1 MRPQP
6 ASPVSGPTQEQ
17 VLTLLRDGVT
27 RRFRLDIETDS
38 TIAADDEKE
47 RADRT
52 VFLEATTKMVVGW
65 MPIVKEMP
73 EAVPLAGALMK
84 FGAGGFPVA
93 RELLGEID
101 KFVDQLMQKAVN
113 QPPPPP
119 PPELQVAQMK
129 VQSEQMRAQAETRGD
144 QLEQAGDQ
152 IRAQAES
159 QKAQLEV
166 AAAEAAHRH
175 NLEAMAM
182 EHRATM
188 VEHVGQMREHAMKQ
202 QSLAAE
208 MQAAEQQR
216 LAKQTAAAIMPTPRQ
231 GPA

>member
-1 MRPQP
+1 V
-6 ASPVSGPTQEQ
+6 AGPTQEQ

-52 VFLEATTKMVVGW
+52 VFIEATTKMVVGW

-101 KFVDQLMQKAVN
+101 KFVDLLAQKATS

-119 PPELQVAQMK
+119 PPELQVAQAK
-129 VQSEQMRAQAETRGD
+129 IQTEQMRAQAEMRDD
-144 QLEQAGDQ
+144 QMQQAQ
-152 IRAQAES
+152 TQVKAQAEA

-166 AAAEAAHRH
+166 AAAEAEHRH
-175 NLEAMAM
+175 NLQAMAM
-182 EHRATM
+182 EHQANM
-188 VEHVGQMREHAMKQ
+188 VEHVGTMREHAMKQ
-202 QSLAAE
+202 QTLAAE

-216 LAKQTAAAIMPTPRQ
+216 LARQTAAAILPSTNAQATPRPGQ
-231 GPA
+231 P